1 MGVEDTGETWTCRLS
16 APCVAGPA
24 VAKAEEFGLVGMQR
38 LPGMRTV
45 YLLRAYDVVR
55 GSRISLQMFRANTLI
70 ARMDVAAPL
79 TVDNFEGVAAVPR
92 SDGGVRFYLLSDD
105 NGDASQRTLLLAF
118 DWQPR

>member
-1 MGVEDTGETWTCRLS
+1 MS
-16 APCVAGPA
+16 M
-24 VAKAEEFGLVGMQR
+24 KR
-38 LPGMRTV
+38 LPDMRTV

-55 GSRISLQMFRANTLI
+55 GSRISLQIFRSNTLV

-92 SDGGVRFYLLSDD
+92 TDGGVRFYLLSDD

-118 DWQPR
+118 DWQAR